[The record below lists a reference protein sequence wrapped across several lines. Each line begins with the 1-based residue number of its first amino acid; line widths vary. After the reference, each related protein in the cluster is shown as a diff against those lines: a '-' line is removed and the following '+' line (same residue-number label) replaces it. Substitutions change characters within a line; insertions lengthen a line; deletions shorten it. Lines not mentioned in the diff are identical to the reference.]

1 MKPATAA
8 FNDFSEHLSEMNP
21 GALLADGFEDALIG
35 YVRRFG
41 LESLALYDYEKC
53 IGILMKRDG
62 MGRDEAEEF
71 FEFNV
76 IGAWVGDATPV
87 FARLLPPGTE
97 MTETL
102 KKSDLAEQNTE
113 ESS

>member
-1 MKPATAA
+1 MAA
-8 FNDFSEHLSEMNP
+8 LTDAEC
-21 GALLADGFEDALIG
+21 LLADGFEGALIG
-35 YVRRFG
+35 YAQQFNRV
-41 LESLALYDYEKC
+41 LALYDWEQCLK
-53 IGILMKRDG
+53 ILVERDG
-62 MGRDEAEEF
+62 MTWDDAEEF